1 MKRRGASARDE
12 WARNRSPWFLS
23 VSPSPTAA
31 AVVPLCLS
39 LDYYLKL
46 YYLGTD
52 SDRIR
57 KDTNSDVTIYHILFR
72 IRIRIRIQNGYF
84 DFAFAFEYL
93 LNL

>member
-46 YYLGTD
+46 YYLTD

-57 KDTNSDVTIYHILFR
+57 KDTNSDVTINHILFR

-84 DFAFAFEYL
+84 EFAFEYL